1 MMSMLIE
8 EDMLQYFLQ
17 HSLEGVIIENK
28 KLYLKE
34 CDVFLVSCDKT
45 M

>member
-1 MMSMLIE
+1 MFMMIMLIE

-28 KLYLKE
+28 KPIWKNVMYSL
-34 CDVFLVSCDKT
+34 
-45 M
+45 